1 MSDKFPKTLAFAVA
15 IFLLSLMMLSACGKD
30 ENTTVKTNTA
40 PATSGG
46 AANTNAE
53 NKAPANAETKANVE
67 TKEITIENYAYNPA
81 QITVA
86 AGTKI
91 NWTNKDKIAHTV
103 TADDKSF
110 DSGLL
115 KTNAG
120 FSKVFSSPGTFAYH
134 CTPHPNMKAQIVV
147 Q

>member
-1 MSDKFPKTLAFAVA
+1 MPDKFPKTLTFTAATA
-15 IFLLSLMMLSACGKD
+15 LLSLTLMSACGSNEAPKV
-30 ENTTVKTNTA
+30 TTNTA
-40 PATSGG
+40 PATSGS

-53 NKAPANAETKANVE
+53 SKTPANAE

-81 QITVA
+81 QITIA

-91 NWTNKDKIAHTV
+91 TWTNKDKIAHTA
-103 TADDKSF
+103 TGDDKSF

-115 KTNAG
+115 KTNAQ
-120 FSKVFSSPGTFAYH
+120 FSKVFSSPGKFAYH

>member
-1 MSDKFPKTLAFAVA
+1 MSDKFPKTSAFPVA
-15 IFLLSLMMLSACGKD
+15 ALLSSLLLLSACGKD

-53 NKAPANAETKANVE
+53 NKAPANAETK
-67 TKEITIENYAYNPA
+67 EITIENYAYGAA

-86 AGTKI
+86 VGTKI
-91 NWTNKDKIAHTV
+91 TWTNKDKIAHTV

-115 KTNAG
+115 KTNAE